1 MLTCHIVIYQESNA
15 YYLTGLEE
23 FCDEELTINQNNG
36 FYISD
41 TIYSDYLNNPL
52 PSPIIPGDMQF
63 IIIVETVIHINM
75 KNIMRKLFLFSFR
88 HFLLK
93 IYFLKKHA
101 IEQLVLELSGN
112 A

>member
-1 MLTCHIVIYQESNA
+1 MKNILFLLVMLICVAYSKNESNCSTCHIVIYQESNA

-52 PSPIIPGDMQF
+52 PSPIIPGDTLLSLWRQ
-63 IIIVETVIHINM
+63 
-75 KNIMRKLFLFSFR
+75 SFT
-88 HFLLK
+88 L
-93 IYFLKKHA
+93 I
-101 IEQLVLELSGN
+101 
-112 A
+112 

>member
-1 MLTCHIVIYQESNA
+1 MKNILFLLVMLICVACSKNESNCSTCHIVIYQESNA

-52 PSPIIPGDMQF
+52 PSPIIPGD
-63 IIIVETVIHINM
+63 TLYYHCGD
-75 KNIMRKLFLFSFR
+75 S
-88 HFLLK
+88 HS
-93 IYFLKKHA
+93 H
-101 IEQLVLELSGN
+101 
-112 A
+112 

>member
-1 MLTCHIVIYQESNA
+1 MLTACSKEENNCSSCHIVIYQESNA

-52 PSPIIPGDMQF
+52 PAPINPGD
-63 IIIVETVIHINM
+63 TLYYHCGD
-75 KNIMRKLFLFSFR
+75 S
-88 HFLLK
+88 HS
-93 IYFLKKHA
+93 H
-101 IEQLVLELSGN
+101 
-112 A
+112 